1 MAEGGDS
8 DSDFDSDYGTKL
20 RELWGRGLDT
30 VRLYVRR
37 GDIEADK
44 IRSLAMN
51 EQVGAL
57 DVYDNYRYTQQ
68 QPLDV
73 TFERIL
79 EHWLN
84 DSLYRYQPQQA
95 QETLLEVLRQAR
107 WPNRFIDG
115 VKSKLSF
122 FSTREIPSSG

>member
-1 MAEGGDS
+1 MAEGG

-44 IRSLAMN
+44 IRTFAMSGQVKALA
-51 EQVGAL
+51 
-57 DVYDNYRYTQQ
+57 VYNQHRHTLRLED
-68 QPLDV
+68 

-122 FSTREIPSSG
+122 FSTREIPVSG